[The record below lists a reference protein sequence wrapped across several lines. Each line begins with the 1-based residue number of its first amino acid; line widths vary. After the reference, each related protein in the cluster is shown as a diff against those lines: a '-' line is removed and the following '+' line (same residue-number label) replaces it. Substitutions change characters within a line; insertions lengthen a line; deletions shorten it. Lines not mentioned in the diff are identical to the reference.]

1 VLAGVLSGDATR
13 WWACEMHIAAPVKAI
28 DADAEKANVNHSAT
42 RHRGS
47 FRSLA
52 LRIATAMAVVAAAVF
67 AAFFAVVLDWL
78 TCESGPSEACDR
90 KDLAR
95 LQLQIA
101 VAGLVPS
108 LAFAFAWIGGWR
120 RVAVA
125 TFILAVGAYLTW
137 AVVADAAVHGWG
149 DLKFFPF

>member
-1 VLAGVLSGDATR
+1 
-13 WWACEMHIAAPVKAI
+13 
-28 DADAEKANVNHSAT
+28 
-42 RHRGS
+42 
-47 FRSLA
+47 
-52 LRIATAMAVVAAAVF
+52 MAVVAAAVF

-101 VAGLVPS
+101 VAGLIPS